1 MPYKGVEDTLSHE
14 GLMMFGSWELCSCA
28 RRVEV
33 CARRYS
39 SRTGGSTHTS
49 LKQLRSDRGVW
60 PLLLRVD
67 LLMANFVKQ
76 RSKRLTFRQSQL

>member
-1 MPYKGVEDTLSHE
+1 
-14 GLMMFGSWELCSCA
+14 
-28 RRVEV
+28 
-33 CARRYS
+33 
-39 SRTGGSTHTS
+39 

-76 RSKRLTFRQSQL
+76 RSKRLTFR